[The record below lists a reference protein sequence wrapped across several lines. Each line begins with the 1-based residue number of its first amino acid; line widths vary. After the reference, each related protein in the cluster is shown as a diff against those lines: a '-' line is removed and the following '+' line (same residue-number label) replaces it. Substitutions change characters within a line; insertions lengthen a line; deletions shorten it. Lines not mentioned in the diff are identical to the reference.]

1 MHLPYRN
8 AVIAMTLVT
17 VACLL
22 LYGSIGQPKPAAVW
36 NWVDIVGE
44 GGTAL
49 MSALWTLL
57 ILGSRPGGRVTL
69 LLTGGLS
76 AIMLGAW
83 VDCLDEFFKIP
94 DQHVWDS
101 WLESLL
107 TFGGMLTLTL
117 GLYFWRQEQWSL
129 NEHMQKRERLF
140 REHRSFDRI
149 TQLAN
154 ADYLRRQLRLE
165 QERHPGSSALILL
178 DVDDFHLIN
187 REQGQ
192 QEGNRLLQAI
202 SHLLLLNLRPEDLLC
217 RYAGDRYAILMP
229 EASAAT
235 AAATA
240 GHLQQ
245 ALRSL
250 AHHTRAGTR
259 LRLSGRVVWAVLSD
273 DTDALLSRLD
283 QALEGEPAIPDGGP
297 VIAV

>member
-8 AVIAMTLVT
+8 AVIAMSLVT

-22 LYGSIGQPKPAAVW
+22 FYGSIGQPKPMAIW

-94 DQHVWDS
+94 DQHIWDS
-101 WLESLL
+101 WLESML

-165 QERHPGSSALILL
+165 QERQPGGSALILL

-202 SHLLLLNLRPEDLLC
+202 SHLLLLNLRPQDLLC

-229 EASAAT
+229 AASAAT
-235 AAATA
+235 AATTA
-240 GHLQQ
+240 HHLQQ
-245 ALRSL
+245 AVRSL

-259 LRLSGRVVWAVLSD
+259 LRLSGRVAWAVLSE
-273 DTDALLSRLD
+273 DTDALLNRLD
-283 QALEGEPAIPDGGP
+283 QALEDEPAIPDGGP
-297 VIAV
+297 VVAV

>member
-1 MHLPYRN
+1 MHLPYRH
-8 AVIAMTLVT
+8 ALIAMFLVAG
-17 VACLL
+17 ACLL
-22 LYGSIGQPKPAAVW
+22 LYGSLGQAKPMALW
-36 NWVDIVGE
+36 NWMDIVGE

-49 MSALWTLL
+49 MSALWALL

-69 LLTGGLS
+69 LLAGGLS

-83 VDCLDEFFKIP
+83 VDCLDEFFSIP
-94 DQHVWDS
+94 DHQLWDN

-107 TFGGMLTLTL
+107 TPGGMLTLTL

-165 QERHPGSSALILL
+165 QERHPGESALILL

-202 SHLLLLNLRPEDLLC
+202 SHLLLLNLRPQDLLC
-217 RYAGDRYAILMP
+217 RYAGDRYAILLP
-229 EASAAT
+229 TASAAT
-235 AAATA
+235 AATIAR
-240 GHLQQ
+240 HLQQ
-245 ALRSL
+245 AVRGL
-250 AHHTRAGTR
+250 AHHTRNGTR
-259 LRLSGRVVWAVLSD
+259 LRLSGRVAWASLEA

-283 QALEGEPAIPDGGP
+283 RALEGEPAIPEGGP
-297 VIAV
+297 AVAV

>member
-8 AVIAMTLVT
+8 ALIAIALVAA
-17 VACLL
+17 ACLL
-22 LYGSIGQPKPAAVW
+22 LYGSLGQAKPLETW
-36 NWVDIVGE
+36 KWMDIIGE

-49 MSALWTLL
+49 MSALWALL

-69 LLTGGLS
+69 LLAGGLS

-83 VDCLDEFFKIP
+83 VDCLDEFFDIP
-94 DQHVWDS
+94 DQQLWDN

-107 TFGGMLTLTL
+107 TPGGMLTLTL

-165 QERHPGSSALILL
+165 QERDPGGSALILL

-229 EASAAT
+229 GATPGMAAT
-235 AAATA
+235 QAR
-240 GHLQQ
+240 HLQQ

-250 AHHTRAGTR
+250 AHHTRSGAR
-259 LRLSGRVVWAVLSD
+259 LHISGRVAWAQLTP
-273 DTDALLSRLD
+273 DTEALLSRLD
-283 QALEGEPAIPDGGP
+283 QELEGVPATPDNAPIP
-297 VIAV
+297 AL